1 MVSEVQGRETWGREC
16 RLEIR
21 RLRSNVEAA
30 GMGML
35 TGIVRQARGT
45 SSGGKALG
53 AGRWALGSGQR
64 ASDQGADQQQTS
76 PPSPACPPPR
86 VSPPLLSSRRLSIYV
101 ERDGGTQERE
111 RMRR

>member
-53 AGRWALGSGQR
+53 AGHWAAGSGQ
-64 ASDQGADQQQTS
+64 
-76 PPSPACPPPR
+76 
-86 VSPPLLSSRRLSIYV
+86 
-101 ERDGGTQERE
+101 
-111 RMRR
+111 

>member
-21 RLRSNVEAA
+21 RFRSNVEAA

-45 SSGGKALG
+45 SSEWEG

-64 ASDQGADQQQTS
+64 AVSIRSGCRPAAADVTAMAS
-76 PPSPACPPPR
+76 VPPSPR
-86 VSPPLLSSRRLSIYV
+86 LSSPTL
-101 ERDGGTQERE
+101 EP
-111 RMRR
+111 